1 MKNIIVISAPSG
13 AGKTTLCSELQR
25 RKPHIKFSVSCT
37 TRSKRVHEV
46 DGVNYHFLSE
56 QGFTEKMQNN
66 EFIEFENVH
75 GYFYGTL
82 RKTFEDAL
90 TQQEM
95 ILFDVDVNGA
105 MAIKSNYSENTYTI
119 FILPPSLDDLKKRL
133 IQRGSETEERINK
146 RLERTAQEMEYKD
159 KFDACIINDDLAIAD
174 EELNTLITKQNKGV
188 VYGS

>member
-37 TRSKRVHEV
+37 TRPKRVHEV

-82 RKTFEDAL
+82 RKTLEDAL

-159 KFDACIINDDLAIAD
+159 KFDACIINDDLAIAAK
-174 EELNTLITKQNKGV
+174 ELNKLITKQNKGV

>member
-37 TRSKRVHEV
+37 TRPKRVHEV

-82 RKTFEDAL
+82 RKTLEDAL

-133 IQRGSETEERINK
+133 IQRGSETKERINK

-159 KFDACIINDDLAIAD
+159 KFDACIINDDLAIAA
-174 EELNTLITKQNKGV
+174 EELNKLITKQNKGV

>member
-37 TRSKRVHEV
+37 TRPKRVHEV

-56 QGFTEKMQNN
+56 HGFTEKMQNN

-82 RKTFEDAL
+82 RKTLEDAL

-159 KFDACIINDDLAIAD
+159 KFDACIINDDLAIAA
-174 EELNTLITKQNKGV
+174 EELNKLITKQNKGV

>member
-1 MKNIIVISAPSG
+1 MKNIIVISATSG

-37 TRSKRVHEV
+37 TRPKRVHEV

-82 RKTFEDAL
+82 RKTLEDAL

-159 KFDACIINDDLAIAD
+159 KFDACIINDDLAIAA
-174 EELNTLITKQNKGV
+174 EELNKLITKQNKGV

>member
-25 RKPHIKFSVSCT
+25 RIPHIKFSVSCT
-37 TRSKRVHEV
+37 TRPKRDHEV

-56 QGFTEKMQNN
+56 HEFMEKVRNN

-82 RKTFEDAL
+82 RKTLEDAL
-90 TQQEM
+90 TKQEM

-105 MAIKSNYSENTYTI
+105 MTIKSNYSDNTCTI

-159 KFDACIINDDLAIAD
+159 KFDACIINDDLAIAA
-174 EELNTLITKQNKGV
+174 EELNKLITKQNKGV

>member
-37 TRSKRVHEV
+37 TRPKRVHEV

-82 RKTFEDAL
+82 RKTLEDAL

-105 MAIKSNYSENTYTI
+105 MAIKSNYSDNTYTI
-119 FILPPSLDDLKKRL
+119 FILPPSMDDLKKRL

-159 KFDACIINDDLAIAD
+159 KFDACIINDDLAIAAED
-174 EELNTLITKQNKGV
+174 LNKLITKQNKGV

>member
-37 TRSKRVHEV
+37 TRPKRVHEV

-56 QGFTEKMQNN
+56 QEFTVKMKNN

-82 RKTFEDAL
+82 RKTLEDAL

-159 KFDACIINDDLAIAD
+159 KFDACIINDDLAIAA
-174 EELNTLITKQNKGV
+174 EELNKLITKQNKGV

>member
-37 TRSKRVHEV
+37 TRPKRAHEV

-56 QGFTEKMQNN
+56 QGFMEKMQNN

-82 RKTFEDAL
+82 RKTLEDAL

-159 KFDACIINDDLAIAD
+159 KFDACIINDDLAIAVED
-174 EELNTLITKQNKGV
+174 LNKLITKQNKGV

>member
-37 TRSKRVHEV
+37 TRPKRVHEV

-82 RKTFEDAL
+82 RKTLEDAL

-133 IQRGSETEERINK
+133 IQRGSETQERINK
-146 RLERTAQEMEYKD
+146 RLERTAKEMEYKD
-159 KFDACIINDDLAIAD
+159 KFDACIINDDLAIAA
-174 EELNTLITKQNKGV
+174 EELNKLITKQNKGV

>member
-37 TRSKRVHEV
+37 TRPKRVHEV

-82 RKTFEDAL
+82 RKTLEDAL

-159 KFDACIINDDLAIAD
+159 KFDAFIINDDLAIAT
-174 EELNTLITKQNKGV
+174 EELNKLITKQNKGV

>member
-13 AGKTTLCSELQR
+13 AGKTTLCNELQR

-37 TRSKRVHEV
+37 TRPKRKHEV
-46 DGVNYHFLSE
+46 DGVNYHFLSDQE
-56 QGFTEKMQNN
+56 FTEKVQNN
-66 EFIEFENVH
+66 EFVEYENVH
-75 GYFYGTL
+75 GYYYGTL
-82 RKTFEDAL
+82 RKTLEDAL

-159 KFDACIINDDLAIAD
+159 KFDACIINDDLAIAA
-174 EELNTLITKQNKGV
+174 EELNKLITKQNKGV

>member
-13 AGKTTLCSELQR
+13 AGKTTLCRELQR

-37 TRSKRVHEV
+37 TRPKRVHEV

-82 RKTFEDAL
+82 RKTLEDAL

-105 MAIKSNYSENTYTI
+105 MAIKTNYYDNTYTI

-159 KFDACIINDDLAIAD
+159 KFDACIINDDLAIAAED
-174 EELNTLITKQNKGV
+174 LNKLITKQNKGV

>member
-37 TRSKRVHEV
+37 TRPKRVHEV

-82 RKTFEDAL
+82 RKTLEDAL

-105 MAIKSNYSENTYTI
+105 MAIKSNYSDNTYTI

-159 KFDACIINDDLAIAD
+159 KFDACIINDDLAIAAED
-174 EELNTLITKQNKGV
+174 LNKLITKQNKGV

>member
-13 AGKTTLCSELQR
+13 AGKTTLCNELQR

-37 TRSKRVHEV
+37 TRPKREHEV
-46 DGVNYHFLSE
+46 DGVNYHFLSPQE
-56 QGFTEKMQNN
+56 FTEKVQNN
-66 EFIEFENVH
+66 KFIEFENVH
-75 GYFYGTL
+75 GYYYGTL
-82 RKTFEDAL
+82 RKTLEDAL
-90 TQQEM
+90 TKQEM

-105 MAIKSNYSENTYTI
+105 MAIKSNYSDYTCTI

-133 IQRGSETEERINK
+133 IQRGCETEERINK

-159 KFDACIINDDLAIAD
+159 KFDACIINDDLAIAA
-174 EELNTLITKQNKGV
+174 EELNKLITKQNKGV

>member
-82 RKTFEDAL
+82 RKTLEDAL

-105 MAIKSNYSENTYTI
+105 MAIKSNYSDNTFTI
-119 FILPPSLDDLKKRL
+119 FILPPSMDDLKKRL
-133 IQRGSETEERINK
+133 IQRGSDTEERINK

-159 KFDACIINDDLAIAD
+159 KFDASIINDDVAIAA
-174 EELNTLITKQNKGV
+174 EELNKLITKQNEGV

>member
-37 TRSKRVHEV
+37 TRPKRVHEV

-56 QGFTEKMQNN
+56 QEFTEKMQNN

-82 RKTFEDAL
+82 RKTLEDAL

-159 KFDACIINDDLAIAD
+159 KFDACIINDDLAIAA
-174 EELNTLITKQNKGV
+174 EELNKLITKQNKGV

>member
-37 TRSKRVHEV
+37 TRPKRVHEV

-82 RKTFEDAL
+82 RKTLEDAL

-105 MAIKSNYSENTYTI
+105 MAIKSNYSDNTYTI

-133 IQRGSETEERINK
+133 IQRGSDTEERINK
-146 RLERTAQEMEYKD
+146 RLERTAQEMEYKH
-159 KFDACIINDDLAIAD
+159 KFDACIINDDLAIAA
-174 EELNTLITKQNKGV
+174 EELNKLITKQNKGV

>member
-13 AGKTTLCSELQR
+13 AGKTTLCSKLQR

-37 TRSKRVHEV
+37 TRPKREHEV
-46 DGVNYHFLSE
+46 DGVNYYFLSE
-56 QGFTEKMQNN
+56 QEFTEKVQNN
-66 EFIEFENVH
+66 KFIEFEIVH

-159 KFDACIINDDLAIAD
+159 KFDACIINDDLAIAA
-174 EELNTLITKQNKGV
+174 EELNKLITKQNKGV

>member
-37 TRSKRVHEV
+37 TRPKRVHEV

-56 QGFTEKMQNN
+56 QRFTEKMQNN

-82 RKTFEDAL
+82 RKTLEDAL

-159 KFDACIINDDLAIAD
+159 KFDACIINDDLAIAAED
-174 EELNTLITKQNKGV
+174 LNKLITKQNKGV

>member
-37 TRSKRVHEV
+37 TRPKRVHEV

-82 RKTFEDAL
+82 RKTLEDAL

-159 KFDACIINDDLAIAD
+159 KFDACIINDDLAIAV
-174 EELNTLITKQNKGV
+174 EELNKLITKQNKGV

>member
-13 AGKTTLCSELQR
+13 AGKTTLCNELQR

-37 TRSKRVHEV
+37 TRPKRDHEV

-56 QGFTEKMQNN
+56 QEFMDKVQNN

-82 RKTFEDAL
+82 RKTLEDAL

-105 MAIKSNYSENTYTI
+105 MAIKSNYSDNTYTI

-146 RLERTAQEMEYKD
+146 RLERIAQEMEYKD
-159 KFDACIINDDLAIAD
+159 KFDACIINDDLAIAA
-174 EELNTLITKQNKGV
+174 EELNKLITKQNKGV

>member
-37 TRSKRVHEV
+37 TRPKREHEV

-56 QGFTEKMQNN
+56 HEFMEKVQNN

-82 RKTFEDAL
+82 RKTLEDAL
-90 TQQEM
+90 TEQKM
-95 ILFDVDVNGA
+95 ILFDLDVNGA
-105 MAIKSNYSENTYTI
+105 MTIKNNYSDNTCTI

-133 IQRGSETEERINK
+133 IQRDSETEERINK

-159 KFDACIINDDLAIAD
+159 KFDACIINDDLAIAA
-174 EELNTLITKQNKGV
+174 EELNKLITKQNKGV

>member
-13 AGKTTLCSELQR
+13 AGKTTLCNELQR
-25 RKPHIKFSVSCT
+25 SKPHIKFSVSCT
-37 TRSKRVHEV
+37 TRPKREHEV
-46 DGVNYHFLSE
+46 DGVNYHFLSPQE
-56 QGFTEKMQNN
+56 FTEKVQNN

-75 GYFYGTL
+75 GYYYCTL
-82 RKTFEDAL
+82 RKTLEDAL
-90 TQQEM
+90 TKQEM

-105 MAIKSNYSENTYTI
+105 MAIKSNYSDNTCTI

-133 IQRGSETEERINK
+133 IQRGSETEEKINK

-159 KFDACIINDDLAIAD
+159 KFDACIINDDLAIAAED
-174 EELNTLITKQNKGV
+174 LNKLITKQNKGV

>member
-37 TRSKRVHEV
+37 TRPKRDHEV

-56 QGFTEKMQNN
+56 QEFMDKVQNN

-82 RKTFEDAL
+82 RKTLEDAL
-90 TQQEM
+90 TEQKM

-105 MAIKSNYSENTYTI
+105 MTIKNNYSDNTCTI

-133 IQRGSETEERINK
+133 IQRDSETEERINK

-159 KFDACIINDDLAIAD
+159 KFDACIINDDLAIAA
-174 EELNTLITKQNKGV
+174 EELNKLITKQNKGV

>member
-13 AGKTTLCSELQR
+13 AGKTTLCNELQR

-37 TRSKRVHEV
+37 TRPKREDEV
-46 DGVNYHFLSE
+46 DGANYHFLSPQE
-56 QGFTEKMQNN
+56 FTEKVQNN

-75 GYFYGTL
+75 GYYYGTL
-82 RKTFEDAL
+82 RKTLEDAL
-90 TQQEM
+90 TKQEM

-105 MAIKSNYSENTYTI
+105 MAIKSNYSDNTCTI

-133 IQRGSETEERINK
+133 IQRGSETEERNNK

-159 KFDACIINDDLAIAD
+159 KFDACIINDDLAIAA
-174 EELNTLITKQNKGV
+174 EELNKLITKQNKGV

>member
-37 TRSKRVHEV
+37 TRPKRDHEV

-56 QGFTEKMQNN
+56 HEFMEKVQNN

-82 RKTFEDAL
+82 RKTLEEAL
-90 TQQEM
+90 TQQEI

-105 MAIKSNYSENTYTI
+105 MTIKNNYSDNTCTI

-133 IQRGSETEERINK
+133 IQRDSETEERINK

-159 KFDACIINDDLAIAD
+159 KFDACIINDDLAIAA
-174 EELNTLITKQNKGV
+174 EELNKLITKQNKGV

>member
-25 RKPHIKFSVSCT
+25 RKPHILFSVSCT
-37 TRSKRVHEV
+37 TRPKRDHEV

-56 QGFTEKMQNN
+56 NEFMEKVQNN

-82 RKTFEDAL
+82 LKTLEDAL
-90 TQQEM
+90 TQQKM

-105 MAIKSNYSENTYTI
+105 MTIKSNYSDNTCTI

-133 IQRGSETEERINK
+133 IQRDSETEERINK

-159 KFDACIINDDLAIAD
+159 KFDACIINDDLAIAA
-174 EELNTLITKQNKGV
+174 EELNKLITKQNKGV

>member
-1 MKNIIVISAPSG
+1 
-13 AGKTTLCSELQR
+13 
-25 RKPHIKFSVSCT
+25 
-37 TRSKRVHEV
+37 
-46 DGVNYHFLSE
+46 VNYHFLSE
-56 QGFTEKMQNN
+56 QEFIEKVQNN

-82 RKTFEDAL
+82 RKTLEDAL
-90 TQQEM
+90 TKQEM

-105 MAIKSNYSENTYTI
+105 MAIKNNYSENTCTI

-133 IQRGSETEERINK
+133 IHRGSETKERINK

-159 KFDACIINDDLAIAD
+159 KFDACIINDDLAIAA
-174 EELNTLITKQNKGV
+174 EELNKLITKKNKGV

>member
-37 TRSKRVHEV
+37 TRPKRVHEV

-82 RKTFEDAL
+82 RKTLEDAL

-105 MAIKSNYSENTYTI
+105 MTIKSNYSENTYTI

-133 IQRGSETEERINK
+133 IQRGSETEEGINK

-159 KFDACIINDDLAIAD
+159 KFDACIINDDLAIAVED
-174 EELNTLITKQNKGV
+174 LNKLITKQNKGV